1 MKIHAC
7 TEAKLVRF
15 RFFLD
20 EWCISGNQASPALFW
35 DTIQPYFTHL
45 HDPFAHYQVQ
55 NCGKVAWSPPVWNT
69 KKKKTEFSSPIMRVT
84 EFRSLAALKGHTRS
98 FQGRGKYTLSTICP
112 IFKRFQLFF
121 KQFYRCRTKFSYL
134 YHKCLHD
141 WMIKTD
147 WFASTRSC

>member
-1 MKIHAC
+1 MHARKPSLFVFDSFWTSGVFQEIRPRQHYFRIPFNHISPTFTIHLP
-7 TEAKLVRF
+7 TTRF
-15 RFFLD
+15 R
-20 EWCISGNQASPALFW
+20 I
-35 DTIQPYFTHL
+35 
-45 HDPFAHYQVQ
+45 V
-55 NCGKVAWSPPVWNT
+55 GKLLEVRQCET
-69 KKKKTEFSSPIMRVT
+69 QKKKKTEFSSPIMRVT
-84 EFRSLAALKGHTRS
+84 EFPSLAALKGHTRS

-112 IFKRFQLFF
+112 NFKRFQLFF

>member
-20 EWCISGNQASPALFW
+20 EWCISGNQASPALFQ
-35 DTIQPYFTHL
+35 DTINHISPTFTIHL
-45 HDPFAHYQVQ
+45 PTTRFRIV
-55 NCGKVAWSPPVWNT
+55 GKLLEVRQCETQRRRRLN
-69 KKKKTEFSSPIMRVT
+69 FRIQLFMRVT

-98 FQGRGKYTLSTICP
+98 FQGRGKYTLSTICL

-141 WMIKTD
+141 
-147 WFASTRSC
+147 